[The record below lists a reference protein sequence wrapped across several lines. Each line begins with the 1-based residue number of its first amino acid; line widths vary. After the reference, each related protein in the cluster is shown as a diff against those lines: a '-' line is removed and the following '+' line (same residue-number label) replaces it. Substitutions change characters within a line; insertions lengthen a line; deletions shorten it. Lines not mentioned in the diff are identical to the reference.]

1 MTKEQKMDLS
11 KIESILKKM
20 NISEAAIKEFSG
32 IVNEHFAAK
41 EKALKEEFTQRLN
54 KAKQICVEETEA
66 HKSALARGVQR
77 FIESK
82 VTAIEKAASK
92 KHAIEESEAVTKLKH
107 LKALLEGINLDGA
120 KNDQALQAAME
131 QKAAAEKKLTE
142 VSESLQREKA
152 KSAKLSEISE
162 KSMARQKVME
172 GQVKNLEK
180 TIEES
185 KKVESKTLAD
195 EKQTAAEPKTVVSEE
210 KQNTAKKQPAAKEE
224 QQPASE
230 MDVIAESLNT

>member
-1 MTKEQKMDLS
+1 
-11 KIESILKKM
+11 M

-131 QKAAAEKKLTE
+131 QKAAVEKQLAE
-142 VSESLQREKA
+142 SNASLQREKA
-152 KSAKLSEISE
+152 KSAKLSEIAE
-162 KSMARQKVME
+162 KSMHRQKVME
-172 GQVKNLEK
+172 GQVKTLEK

-185 KKVESKTLAD
+185 KVTEKKTTLAD
-195 EKQTAAEPKTVVSEE
+195 EKQAAAEPKTVVSED
-210 KQNTAKKQPAAKEE
+210 KQNAAKKQPVAAAKET
-224 QQPASE
+224 QPASE
-230 MDVIAESLNT
+230 MDVIAESLTA

>member
-1 MTKEQKMDLS
+1 
-11 KIESILKKM
+11 M